1 MLNVSI
7 ISMRE
12 SIEMLMVVFAL
23 STYAVKINR
32 RELLKFIYG
41 GAFSGFG
48 VSLISSII
56 LYEQTKFLEGYAKNL
71 FNGSL
76 MIFLSILVIYYIV
89 WMKRQKETFNM
100 DAAEK
105 YNISMTGFGMFIF
118 SFLTVFRETLEI
130 VMFIIP
136 MLGGSKLIIIVGVII
151 GFSMAFIVNYL
162 LFKSSLKINL
172 GILFDVISFIMIY
185 IGASMFGEGLGL
197 VIPNGGEQ
205 MEKVGMLA
213 YGLPVLYLFVK
224 ALIKDYIKKNV

>member
-41 GAFSGFG
+41 GAFAGFG
-48 VSLISSII
+48 VSLFSSIM
-56 LYEQTKFLEGYAKNL
+56 LYEQTKGLEGYAKDL
-71 FNGSL
+71 FNGTL

-89 WMKRQKETFNM
+89 WMKRQKKTFNM
-100 DAAEK
+100 DVAEK
-105 YNISMTGFGMFIF
+105 YKVSTTGFGMFIF
-118 SFLTVFRETLEI
+118 TFLTVFRETMEI

-136 MLGGSKLIIIVGVII
+136 MLGGNKLIIIAGVLI
-151 GFSMAFIVNYL
+151 GFSAAFGVNYL
-162 LFKSSLKINL
+162 LFKGGLKLNL
-172 GILFDVISFIMIY
+172 GILFDIISFVMIY
-185 IGASMFGEGLGL
+185 IGASMFGDGLAL
-197 VIPNGGEQ
+197 VVPNGGEQ
-205 MEKVGMLA
+205 IEKVGMLA
-213 YGLPVLYLFVK
+213 YGLPVLYLFLK

>member
-1 MLNVSI
+1 MLKVII

-12 SIEMLMVVFAL
+12 SIEMLMVVIAL
-23 STYAVKINR
+23 AVYAEKINK

-41 GAFSGFG
+41 GAVLGFG
-48 VSLISSII
+48 VSLLSSVI
-56 LYEQTKFLEGYAKNL
+56 LYNQTKFLEGYAKDL

-89 WMKRQKETFNM
+89 WMKRQKKTFNM
-100 DAAEK
+100 DISEK
-105 YNISMTGFGMFIF
+105 YNISMTGFGMLMF

-136 MLGGSKLIIIVGVII
+136 MLGGSKLIIILGVLI
-151 GFSMAFIVNYL
+151 GFAAALTINIL
-162 LFKSSLKINL
+162 IFKSSLKLNL
-172 GILFDVISFIMIY
+172 GILFDIISFVMIY
-185 IGASMFGEGLGL
+185 IGASMFGEGLAL
-197 VIPNGGEQ
+197 VMPKGTEQ
-205 MEKVGMLA
+205 IEKVGMLV